1 MTLRL
6 SAARARE
13 FWHALMAN
21 AVGLIEDAA
30 TLLAA
35 GSAGRAQSLLVL
47 ALEELA
53 RADAVYWAS
62 LTAWEGEADTVELAP
77 VEEGGKHLSVSN
89 SHRDKI
95 EHAERNALNLG
106 PFWGDYS
113 GWAPGEERPVPRVPK
128 EVDEA
133 KQAGFYVANRQRNGG
148 GFASPLDIEKEPVTA
163 ELERVAQLAEMAL
176 IEDHTRK
183 QDLGTATE
191 DSAQDLHW
199 KVIPYAHREMF
210 RTVYG
215 DLRDAEPETGD

>member
-1 MTLRL
+1 MGTRRGAPR
-6 SAARARE
+6 AAR
-13 FWHALMAN
+13 
-21 AVGLIEDAA
+21 
-30 TLLAA
+30 
-35 GSAGRAQSLLVL
+35 
-47 ALEELA
+47 
-53 RADAVYWAS
+53 
-62 LTAWEGEADTVELAP
+62 
-77 VEEGGKHLSVSN
+77 
-89 SHRDKI
+89 
-95 EHAERNALNLG
+95 
-106 PFWGDYS
+106 
-113 GWAPGEERPVPRVPK
+113 PK